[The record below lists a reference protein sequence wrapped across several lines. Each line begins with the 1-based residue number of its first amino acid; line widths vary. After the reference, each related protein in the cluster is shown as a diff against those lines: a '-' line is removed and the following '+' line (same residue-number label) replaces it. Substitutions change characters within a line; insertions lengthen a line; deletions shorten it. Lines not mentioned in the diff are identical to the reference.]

1 MEAQVLQKY
10 DDDARQNIF
19 FEIALFIECL
29 LERSRDH
36 LWAPRHSSE
45 EKPVYSLT
53 WVTLNTKTGKKT

>member
-10 DDDARQNIF
+10 DDDARQDIF

-45 EKPVYSLT
+45 EKPVYT
-53 WVTLNTKTGKKT
+53 V